1 MAITSSFRSERPL
14 LIDKL
19 PQGPGPVIGRITE
32 MLSTTAPIAPLR
44 TGEVSVDDDLV
55 FILAHPDGAIPDL
68 GVVDGRRILP
78 IAPLED
84 FGSPALAA
92 SKGDLANILDAF
104 AEDIVLLPV
113 AYNEEGTLCLL
124 VFGGEEGE
132 EAPGELRIYSSAAAL
147 AADDRG
153 CEGLF
158 IVRHGAA
165 LVDFLVKNT
174 PAIDRI
180 LIDPR
185 PDREEPVSLA
195 TSLLADLLV
204 MFSEESEPDEDVL
217 LPVEDEPL
225 SAAPTAYR
233 LSLPS
238 HWARIDLRLTA
249 EARKRR
255 IREIV
260 RMQTK
265 HLSDAGAKLRQE
277 IRAWTERA
285 AGEAERNGGSE
296 FSFLLARTKDAAAA
310 ISLVSY
316 WHSVPS
322 NGISAF
328 DAMREQLL
336 LETRSDDDLV
346 LVEAHGDQMLRWK
359 RTRTGAAEL
368 GGAETPLLMIDYW
381 IAVPNDDTRL
391 AHVSFSTPHT
401 FAEDSILAL
410 SDAIVLAGSWVLP
423 APAAPTE
430 NDRL

>member
-1 MAITSSFRSERPL
+1 MAITSSFRRERPL
-14 LIDKL
+14 LIEEL

-32 MLSTTAPIAPLR
+32 MLSTTAPTPLLR
-44 TGEVSVDDDLV
+44 TGEVLVDDDLV
-55 FILAHPDGAIPDL
+55 FTLAHADGTILDQE
-68 GVVDGRRILP
+68 VSDGRRILP
-78 IAPLED
+78 IAPLEE

-92 SKGDLANILDAF
+92 SEGDLANILDAF
-104 AEDIVLLPV
+104 ADDIVLLPV

-124 VFGGEEGE
+124 VFGGEDGE
-132 EAPGELRIYSSAAAL
+132 ASGELRIYSSAAAL
-147 AADDRG
+147 AADDHG
-153 CEGLF
+153 SDKLF
-158 IVRHGAA
+158 IVRHGAS
-165 LVDFLVKNT
+165 LVDFLVRNT
-174 PAIDRI
+174 ALIDRI

-195 TSLLADLLV
+195 TSLLADLLI

-217 LPVEDEPL
+217 PPVEDEPL

-233 LSLPS
+233 LNLPS

-285 AGEAERNGGSE
+285 ADEAERNGGSE

-346 LVEAHGDQMLRWK
+346 LVEAHADQMLRWK

-381 IAVPNDDTRL
+381 IAIPNDDTRL

-430 NDRL
+430 NDHL